1 MRITVD
7 NLWKKE
13 HRQTGVIY
21 VNLFESLPKQSCIE
35 NEWINFHSFDSLKDN
50 QHSTELRMN
59 GNTEF
64 RMHSYA
70 QAMNMYNQSLCFAEI
85 GSENISL
92 AYANRSACFFHMQM
106 YKEALI
112 DIEMAKN
119 ANLSDRL
126 MSKLD
131 ERKKQ
136 CAELMILIGKP
147 PKNAI
152 TLSYE
157 ANPYFSCMA
166 NVLDIKQN
174 EEFGRHLV
182 AKCDIPAGNTVL
194 IEEDFV
200 SMRSDDEPVCCTC
213 FQAKTNFI
221 ACAQCPDVVFCNQEC
236 MTQNFI
242 HKWHCG
248 SFFAQLHYKIQFQ
261 MHTIL
266 LAIETFS
273 SVANLMEFVGNIL
286 AENPAHM
293 PSLYDTKSK
302 YHFFFKLEISAMH
315 LSKHL
320 AQIKQIYEYVMA
332 LPKVRVLFDSADKRY
347 FLMHLV
353 AHHFLVIKTN
363 AIVSRNPWSVISVF
377 NVLSMLN
384 HSCAPNLYHPRQGKR
399 QYGVTVRP
407 VKKGQ
412 QLFISYLSLNDQ
424 STKEQRQQK
433 LKSSWRFDCKCEKC
447 EPTEAPFDL
456 ELTESDS
463 CYRFLIENYD
473 DKNNTE
479 KLPTLFA
486 NCVEFLNK
494 YAQSQW
500 TTAISTIIAILVN
513 LYIEMLP

>member
-1 MRITVD
+1 
-7 NLWKKE
+7 
-13 HRQTGVIY
+13 
-21 VNLFESLPKQSCIE
+21 
-35 NEWINFHSFDSLKDN
+35 
-50 QHSTELRMN
+50 
-59 GNTEF
+59 
-64 RMHSYA
+64 
-70 QAMNMYNQSLCFAEI
+70 
-85 GSENISL
+85 
-92 AYANRSACFFHMQM
+92 
-106 YKEALI
+106 
-112 DIEMAKN
+112 
-119 ANLSDRL
+119 
-126 MSKLD
+126 
-131 ERKKQ
+131 
-136 CAELMILIGKP
+136 
-147 PKNAI
+147 
-152 TLSYE
+152 
-157 ANPYFSCMA
+157 
-166 NVLDIKQN
+166 
-174 EEFGRHLV
+174 
-182 AKCDIPAGNTVL
+182 
-194 IEEDFV
+194 
-200 SMRSDDEPVCCTC
+200 
-213 FQAKTNFI
+213 
-221 ACAQCPDVVFCNQEC
+221 
-236 MTQNFI
+236 
-242 HKWHCG
+242 
-248 SFFAQLHYKIQFQ
+248 
-261 MHTIL
+261 
-266 LAIETFS
+266 
-273 SVANLMEFVGNIL
+273 
-286 AENPAHM
+286 
-293 PSLYDTKSK
+293 
-302 YHFFFKLEISAMH
+302 MH

-513 LYIEMLP
+513 LYIEMLPWIQFLCSNLFIFIHLISANKILKYSQRFDDFDFKWIATQITNTWQPYFCISVFLYFSLVESTHFARKNQCQSKNTSIKWADV